1 MKFLLRAMTASTVS
15 ALHFILNKWTA
26 FYKVKAVVDC
36 VVDKGRCDKTG
47 NEVKKFAET
56 AVCLPR
62 FVKFPNNYPELTLHM
77 PHSQYFVKTT
87 VCRPRSMNSL
97 MMSFF

>member
-1 MKFLLRAMTASTVS
+1 MLRAMTASTVS
-15 ALHFILNKWTA
+15 ALHFILNKWSA

-36 VVDKGRCDKTG
+36 VVDKGRCDQTG

-62 FVKFPNNYPELTLHM
+62 
-77 PHSQYFVKTT
+77 
-87 VCRPRSMNSL
+87 SL
-97 MMSFF
+97 KLPYI

>member
-1 MKFLLRAMTASTVS
+1 M
-15 ALHFILNKWTA
+15 
-26 FYKVKAVVDC
+26 VDC

-62 FVKFPNNYPELTLHM
+62 FVKLPNNYPELTL
-77 PHSQYFVKTT
+77 
-87 VCRPRSMNSL
+87 L
-97 MMSFF
+97 MYATQSILCKNYRVQTKVHE